1 MKNPL
6 KPIPEF
12 KNEDEEREFWAT
24 HSSVDYV
31 DWSKAYRPS
40 EPFHNL
46 KPSEDLLEFKM
57 PIDDMKT
64 LDSLAEEQHISR
76 DVLARNV
83 IQEWIK
89 RQQGRRHA

>member
-1 MKNPL
+1 MKKDI

-24 HSSVDYV
+24 HSSVDYF
-31 DWSKAYRPS
+31 DLSTAYRPI

-57 PIDDMKT
+57 PLDDMKSLDT
-64 LDSLAEEQHISR
+64 LANEQHVTR

-83 IQEWIK
+83 LHEWIN
-89 RQQGRRHA
+89 RQQGRAHA